1 MSYKNV
7 SLLSCDGSDS
17 VSLTCDSAMTE
28 RLKRMSNDSP
38 PKLRPQWVKRSW
50 QVAIKAGGK
59 RANGRQT
66 SATEQSRES
75 DRGAKWLQIARS
87 KWLFNASCLRLSP
100 LKSEDCVIVQ
110 QREES
115 SDDEE
120 ISSVT
125 DGATGDWCRMFSESL
140 FLFLTIVQT
149 HLSTSVPN
157 LINYLFINC
166 MN

>member
-7 SLLSCDGSDS
+7 SSPSCDGSDA
-17 VSLTCDSAMTE
+17 VSLTRRSAMTE
-28 RLKRMSNDSP
+28 RLKQMSDDGP

-50 QVAIKAGGK
+50 QVTIKAGGK

-66 SATEQSRES
+66 SAAEQSRES
-75 DRGAKWLQIARS
+75 DGGAKWLQIARS
-87 KWLFNASCLRLSP
+87 KWLFNASCLRLYP

-115 SDDEE
+115 SDDEK
-120 ISSVT
+120 IISVT

-140 FLFLTIVQT
+140 FLFLTLAQT
-149 HLSTSVPN
+149 HLSTSVAKSD
-157 LINYLFINC
+157 
-166 MN
+166 